1 MKLTQNRPAS
11 RIAGQVVDD
20 LAGQTR
26 IIGGSSET
34 DANEFAAIP
43 VGIPSSP
50 NAVST
55 VTPVGRWASTRRY
68 SAAVILL
75 SSVTGES
82 ASEVRID
89 CVQSVLLELIG
100 RGEVDGASQR
110 GSRRCE
116 SRSPTPTTERPQI
129 VSARMLWRGT

>member
-1 MKLTQNRPAS
+1 
-11 RIAGQVVDD
+11 VVDD

-34 DANEFAAIP
+34 DVNEFADIP
-43 VGIPSSP
+43 VGAPSPP

-82 ASEVRID
+82 ESEVRID
-89 CVQSVLLELIG
+89 RVQSVL
-100 RGEVDGASQR
+100 
-110 GSRRCE
+110 
-116 SRSPTPTTERPQI
+116 P
-129 VSARMLWRGT
+129 